1 MLRQGE
7 HRTGRAPGAAGTGD
21 SGAGPEVCLPAEVG
35 AAPPGAPRRH
45 RVTGAATEARAPPGE
60 RHRRERSAAGRRETG
75 RSEGRQGR
83 RPVPQDR
90 GRGGSRGYRGTAGP
104 GGSGAAAGAGGA
116 SVLVPQGEG
125 TGNGAHRGARG
136 VRRGSW
142 GEPSGSATPPHPE
155 ENRSASPQQRWVG
168 GRCPVPA
175 DAALPSLRTGGFAEL
190 LLVLLGLK
198 VPGALGCPTDCVCYP
213 SPMTVSC
220 QAHNFVTIPEGIPE
234 DSERIFLQNNQITLL
249 LRGHFSPSMV
259 TLWIYS
265 NNITFIDPNTF
276 DGFVNL
282 EELDLGDNRYL
293 RALAADTFQGL
304 VKLHALY
311 LYKCGLSSLPS
322 GIFGGLHNL
331 QYLYLQ
337 DNHIE
342 FLQDDIFVDLV
353 NLSHLFLHG
362 NKLWS
367 LHQNTFRGL
376 INLDRLLIHQN
387 QLQWIHRRAF
397 HDLRRLTT
405 LFLFNNSLSELQG
418 DCLAHLGALEF
429 LRLNGN
435 PWSCD
440 CKARSLWEWLH
451 RFRGSSSSVICESPE
466 QMHGKDLK
474 VLRAEDFRNCSG
486 SESLHQ
492 MKTHTFS
499 TADRGA
505 SKSHHPHQSS
515 KEKGKERGAE
525 NSLHSNQPAGPPGSR
540 PGYRKPGKNCTSHK
554 SRNRTSKPVSLGP
567 RKNGQEVP
575 DYVPD
580 YQHKYSFGAMPTLSP
595 KRKGKCT
602 RRTPIRPPSGVQQAA
617 GCPGLRA
624 SLLVFMVVLA
634 AVIR

>member
-1 MLRQGE
+1 
-7 HRTGRAPGAAGTGD
+7 
-21 SGAGPEVCLPAEVG
+21 
-35 AAPPGAPRRH
+35 
-45 RVTGAATEARAPPGE
+45 
-60 RHRRERSAAGRRETG
+60 
-75 RSEGRQGR
+75 
-83 RPVPQDR
+83 
-90 GRGGSRGYRGTAGP
+90 
-104 GGSGAAAGAGGA
+104 
-116 SVLVPQGEG
+116 
-125 TGNGAHRGARG
+125 
-136 VRRGSW
+136 
-142 GEPSGSATPPHPE
+142 
-155 ENRSASPQQRWVG
+155 
-168 GRCPVPA
+168 
-175 DAALPSLRTGGFAEL
+175 GFAEL

-198 VPGALGCPTDCVCYP
+198 VPSALGCPTDCVCYP

-405 LFLFNNSLSELQG
+405 LFLFNN
-418 DCLAHLGALEF
+418 
-429 LRLNGN
+429 
-435 PWSCD
+435 
-440 CKARSLWEWLH
+440 
-451 RFRGSSSSVICESPE
+451 
-466 QMHGKDLK
+466 
-474 VLRAEDFRNCSG
+474 
-486 SESLHQ
+486 
-492 MKTHTFS
+492 
-499 TADRGA
+499 
-505 SKSHHPHQSS
+505 
-515 KEKGKERGAE
+515 
-525 NSLHSNQPAGPPGSR
+525 
-540 PGYRKPGKNCTSHK
+540 
-554 SRNRTSKPVSLGP
+554 
-567 RKNGQEVP
+567 
-575 DYVPD
+575 
-580 YQHKYSFGAMPTLSP
+580 
-595 KRKGKCT
+595 
-602 RRTPIRPPSGVQQAA
+602 
-617 GCPGLRA
+617 
-624 SLLVFMVVLA
+624 
-634 AVIR
+634 

>member
-1 MLRQGE
+1 MQ
-7 HRTGRAPGAAGTGD
+7 
-21 SGAGPEVCLPAEVG
+21 
-35 AAPPGAPRRH
+35 
-45 RVTGAATEARAPPGE
+45 
-60 RHRRERSAAGRRETG
+60 
-75 RSEGRQGR
+75 
-83 RPVPQDR
+83 
-90 GRGGSRGYRGTAGP
+90 
-104 GGSGAAAGAGGA
+104 AGGY
-116 SVLVPQGEG
+116 V
-125 TGNGAHRGARG
+125 
-136 VRRGSW
+136 
-142 GEPSGSATPPHPE
+142 
-155 ENRSASPQQRWVG
+155 
-168 GRCPVPA
+168 
-175 DAALPSLRTGGFAEL
+175 EL
-190 LLVLLGLK
+190 LLVLLGFEIHFT
-198 VPGALGCPTDCVCYP
+198 AGCPVDCVCYP

-220 QAHNFVTIPEGIPE
+220 QAHNFASIPEGIPE
-234 DSERIFLQNNQITLL
+234 NSERIFLQNNQITLL

-265 NNITFIDPNTF
+265 NNITFIDPGTF
-276 DGFVNL
+276 EGFANL

-293 RALAADTFQGL
+293 RALAAETFQGL
-304 VKLHALY
+304 AKLHALY

-387 QLQWIHRRAF
+387 QLQWVHRRAF

-418 DCLAHLGALEF
+418 ECLAHLGALEF

-440 CKARSLWEWLH
+440 CKSRSLWDWLR
-451 RFRGSSSSVICESPE
+451 RFRGSSSNVICESPE

-474 VLRAEDFRNCSG
+474 GLKAEDYRDCSG

-492 MKTHTFS
+492 IKTHTFS

-505 SKSHHPHQSS
+505 SKDRYPPHSS
-515 KEKGKERGAE
+515 KEKSRERGVE
-525 NSLHSNQPAGPPGSR
+525 HGLHSSQPAAPPGSR
-540 PGYRKPGKNCTSHK
+540 QGYRKPSKNCTSHK
-554 SRNRTSKPVSLGP
+554 SRNRTSKPALLGP
-567 RKNGQEVP
+567 QKSIHEVQ

-580 YQHKYSFGAMPTLSP
+580 YQHKFSFGLLPTAPP

-617 GCPGLRA
+617 GSSILRA
-624 SLLVFMVVLA
+624 SLLVFIMVLV
-634 AVIR
+634 VIIR

>member
-1 MLRQGE
+1 MLRQ
-7 HRTGRAPGAAGTGD
+7 
-21 SGAGPEVCLPAEVG
+21 
-35 AAPPGAPRRH
+35 
-45 RVTGAATEARAPPGE
+45 
-60 RHRRERSAAGRRETG
+60 
-75 RSEGRQGR
+75 
-83 RPVPQDR
+83 
-90 GRGGSRGYRGTAGP
+90 
-104 GGSGAAAGAGGA
+104 
-116 SVLVPQGEG
+116 
-125 TGNGAHRGARG
+125 
-136 VRRGSW
+136 
-142 GEPSGSATPPHPE
+142 
-155 ENRSASPQQRWVG
+155 
-168 GRCPVPA
+168 
-175 DAALPSLRTGGFAEL
+175 GGFAEL

-198 VPGALGCPTDCVCYP
+198 VPSALGCPTDCVCYP

-376 INLDRLLIHQN
+376 INLDRLAHPIKIHAAGGFPQGG
-387 QLQWIHRRAF
+387 LF
-397 HDLRRLTT
+397 HDLRRIDHPFPCSITASRRPAGGLA
-405 LFLFNNSLSELQG
+405 
-418 DCLAHLGALEF
+418 LAHFGSLEVL
-429 LRLNGN
+429 LRPTREPMEG
-435 PWSCD
+435 CD
-440 CKARSLWEWLH
+440 CKAHVFALEMAAQVQS
-451 RFRGSSSSVICESPE
+451 SSSSVICESPE

-492 MKTHTFS
+492 IKTHTFS

-505 SKSHHPHQSS
+505 SKTHHPHHSS
-515 KEKGKERGAE
+515 REKGKERGAE
-525 NSLHSNQPAGPPGSR
+525 NSLHSSQPAVPPGSR

-554 SRNRTSKPVSLGP
+554 SRNRTSKPGSLGP

-580 YQHKYSFGAMPTLSP
+580 YQHKYSFGVMPTLP
-595 KRKGKCT
+595 TKRKGKCT

-617 GCPGLRA
+617 GCSGLRA
-624 SLLVFMVVLA
+624 SLLIFMMVLA

>member
-1 MLRQGE
+1 
-7 HRTGRAPGAAGTGD
+7 
-21 SGAGPEVCLPAEVG
+21 
-35 AAPPGAPRRH
+35 
-45 RVTGAATEARAPPGE
+45 
-60 RHRRERSAAGRRETG
+60 
-75 RSEGRQGR
+75 
-83 RPVPQDR
+83 
-90 GRGGSRGYRGTAGP
+90 
-104 GGSGAAAGAGGA
+104 
-116 SVLVPQGEG
+116 
-125 TGNGAHRGARG
+125 
-136 VRRGSW
+136 
-142 GEPSGSATPPHPE
+142 
-155 ENRSASPQQRWVG
+155 
-168 GRCPVPA
+168 
-175 DAALPSLRTGGFAEL
+175 SLRTGGFAEL

-505 SKSHHPHQSS
+505 SKSHHPHHSS

-595 KRKGKCT
+595 RRKGKCT

>member
-1 MLRQGE
+1 
-7 HRTGRAPGAAGTGD
+7 
-21 SGAGPEVCLPAEVG
+21 
-35 AAPPGAPRRH
+35 
-45 RVTGAATEARAPPGE
+45 
-60 RHRRERSAAGRRETG
+60 
-75 RSEGRQGR
+75 
-83 RPVPQDR
+83 
-90 GRGGSRGYRGTAGP
+90 
-104 GGSGAAAGAGGA
+104 
-116 SVLVPQGEG
+116 
-125 TGNGAHRGARG
+125 
-136 VRRGSW
+136 
-142 GEPSGSATPPHPE
+142 
-155 ENRSASPQQRWVG
+155 
-168 GRCPVPA
+168 
-175 DAALPSLRTGGFAEL
+175 SLCTGGFAEL

-342 FLQDDIFVDLV
+342 
-353 NLSHLFLHG
+353 
-362 NKLWS
+362 
-367 LHQNTFRGL
+367 GL

-492 MKTHTFS
+492 IKTHTFS

-505 SKSHHPHQSS
+505 SKTHHPHHSS

-525 NSLHSNQPAGPPGSR
+525 NSLHSNQPAVPAGSR
-540 PGYRKPGKNCTSHK
+540 PGYRKTGQNCTSHK
-554 SRNRTSKPVSLGP
+554 GRRNRTSKPVSLGP

-580 YQHKYSFGAMPTLSP
+580 YQHKFSFGVMPTLSP

-617 GCPGLRA
+617 GSSGLRA
-624 SLLVFMVVLA
+624 SLLAFVTVLA

>member
-1 MLRQGE
+1 
-7 HRTGRAPGAAGTGD
+7 
-21 SGAGPEVCLPAEVG
+21 
-35 AAPPGAPRRH
+35 
-45 RVTGAATEARAPPGE
+45 
-60 RHRRERSAAGRRETG
+60 
-75 RSEGRQGR
+75 
-83 RPVPQDR
+83 
-90 GRGGSRGYRGTAGP
+90 
-104 GGSGAAAGAGGA
+104 
-116 SVLVPQGEG
+116 
-125 TGNGAHRGARG
+125 
-136 VRRGSW
+136 
-142 GEPSGSATPPHPE
+142 
-155 ENRSASPQQRWVG
+155 
-168 GRCPVPA
+168 
-175 DAALPSLRTGGFAEL
+175 SLRTGGFAEL

-505 SKSHHPHQSS
+505 SKSHHPHHSS

-554 SRNRTSKPVSLGP
+554 SRNRTSKPVSLG
-567 RKNGQEVP
+567 KNGQEFP

-624 SLLVFMVVLA
+624 SLLVFLVVLA